1 MVGVLGLE
9 GVLMFDVVEP
19 WWSHLNQ
26 EWVLKFDKIMHIKIK
41 FPFRF
46 GRFN

>member
-19 WWSHLNQ
+19 WRSHLNQ
-26 EWVLKFDKIMHIKIK
+26 EWVLKFDKIMHSSREACFEI
-41 FPFRF
+41 
-46 GRFN
+46 GL